1 MKHLIIGT
9 AGHID
14 HGKTSLIKML
24 TGTNTDRLQEE
35 QKRGITIDIGFAHL
49 DLPSGTRAGIVDV
62 PGHERFIRNMLAGI
76 GGADVVILV
85 VAADEG
91 MMPQTREHLDILSLL
106 EIKKG
111 IVALTKCD
119 MVDSSWIELVKEELG
134 EELKSTFLCD
144 APMIAVSSVNGTG
157 KEELLEALDKVA
169 GETSEKTAD
178 ARPRLPIDRSFVL
191 EGIGTVV
198 TGTLVEGSISVGDTL
213 ELYPPKVRTKVRSI
227 ESHGEKCE
235 NIHAGQRTAIN
246 LSGLKKDEIRRGF
259 VLAKPGTMHTTDIV
273 DCKLRLLKGV
283 KRSFGNRARVRFHH
297 GTSEIIGRMVLL
309 NDSEASGGDEVFVQI
324 LLEEEIAVKT
334 GDRFILRNYSPVTT
348 IGGGVIIDAGPVKHK
363 RFQEEV
369 IEGLSKIESGEA
381 FDLIEQAI
389 YSHSKDFERRSKVL
403 LPLGMSEPEAA
414 DIIKDMR
421 NNGIVFALSEEED
434 TVYIH
439 RVFYEKLAQLAVEIL
454 SAHHKKAP
462 LEAGMS
468 KEEFRMR
475 LTKKMGITAE
485 FSEIR
490 SWFKAMED
498 RLIGEKL
505 IDDAGSVYK
514 VHGFQVKVDNSQQQV
529 VERLMKDFEVPA
541 TPFEVLKGYD
551 KTAKA
556 DLVFRMLVNSGK
568 MTKLNPETAQSTE
581 KLTDMIGR
589 LREKAASAPNK
600 DITLAEARDHL
611 GISRKQALA
620 ILEYLDKNKKTK
632 KIGDSRVFL

>member
-76 GGADVVILV
+76 GGVDVVILV

-106 EIKKG
+106 EVKTG

-119 MVDSSWIELVKEELG
+119 MVEDSWIELVKEELV
-134 EELKSTFLCD
+134 EELKSTFLRD
-144 APMIAVSSVNGTG
+144 APVIPVSSVSGTG
-157 KEELLEALDKVA
+157 REEILYALDKVA
-169 GETSEKTAD
+169 SETDEKSAD
-178 ARPRLPIDRSFVL
+178 TRPRLPIDRSFVL

-198 TGTLVEGSISVGDTL
+198 TGTLVEGSICVGDTL
-213 ELYPPKVRTKVRSI
+213 ELYPPKIRTKVRSI

-235 NIHAGQRTAIN
+235 VVYAGQRTAIN
-246 LSGLKKDEIRRGF
+246 LTGLKKDEIRRGF
-259 VLAKPGTMHTTDIV
+259 VLAKPDTMHTTDIV
-273 DCKLRLLKGV
+273 DCKLRLLKEV

-348 IGGGVIIDAGPVKHK
+348 IGGGIIIDAGPVKHK
-363 RFQEEV
+363 RFREEV
-369 IEGLSKIESGEA
+369 IEGLNKIESGEA

-389 YSHSKDFERRSKVL
+389 YSHSKDFERRSKIL
-403 LPLGMSEPEAA
+403 LPLGMPDREAVA
-414 DIIKDMR
+414 IIKDMT
-421 NNGIVFALSEEED
+421 NAGMVFALSEEED
-434 TVYIH
+434 AVYVH
-439 RVFYEKLAQLAVEIL
+439 RTFYEKLAQFSVEIL

-475 LTKKMGITAE
+475 LSKKMGITAD
-485 FSEIR
+485 FSDIR
-490 SWFKAMED
+490 TSFKALED
-498 RLIGEKL
+498 RLIEEKL

-529 VERLMKDFEVPA
+529 ADRLMGDFELPA
-541 TPFEVLKGYD
+541 TPFEILKGYD
-551 KTAKA
+551 KTEKA
-556 DLVFRMLVNSGK
+556 DLVLRMLVSSGK
-568 MTKLNPETAQSTE
+568 ITKLSPDTAQSTE
-581 KLTDMIGR
+581 ALRRAIEM
-589 LREKAASAPNK
+589 LREKAASAPNR

-611 GISRKQALA
+611 GISRKQALS